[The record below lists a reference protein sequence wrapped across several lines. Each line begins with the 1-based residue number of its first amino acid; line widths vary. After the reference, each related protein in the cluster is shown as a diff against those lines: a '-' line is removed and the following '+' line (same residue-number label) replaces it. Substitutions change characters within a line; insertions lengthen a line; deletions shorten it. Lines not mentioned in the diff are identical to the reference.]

1 MPEEQM
7 IKDMYNLM
15 QQVNSSMT
23 AFDGRM
29 GCVERKVDLLTVKT
43 ENLEEKTD
51 MIVQD
56 VQRLDEKTDGL
67 SQDIQ
72 RLDEK
77 TDRMESSIQELN
89 ERTSALEEKTDQLD
103 QTTKFLSEQ
112 NSLLLQRTDILTEK
126 SNLMSEK
133 IDFISEKTNSIES
146 RLERTEGEVSDLKTK
161 MEAGFSDIHM
171 ILENEI
177 CTKLNVLFENRED
190 SSRYKKTGCFG
201 DRCRSVK
208 KDSHKSQ
215 CKIKQN
221 ILRRRSRFFLLF
233 SVQKQGRFFHLLRV
247 F

>member
-29 GCVERKVDLLTVKT
+29 GRVEGKVDLLTVKT
-43 ENLEEKTD
+43 EK
-51 MIVQD
+51 
-56 VQRLDEKTDGL
+56 
-67 SQDIQ
+67 
-72 RLDEK
+72 
-77 TDRMESSIQELN
+77 N
-89 ERTSALEEKTDQLD
+89 ERTSALEGKTDQLD
-103 QTTKFLSEQ
+103 QTTRRLREQ

-126 SNLMSEK
+126 TNLMSEK

-190 SSRYKKTGCFG
+190 PSRYKMVIRRQEVLENDVDLLKKTVTNH
-201 DRCRSVK
+201 SVK
-208 KDSHKSQ
+208 LN
-215 CKIKQN
+215 KI
-221 ILRRRSRFFLLF
+221 F
-233 SVQKQGRFFHLLRV
+233 
-247 F
+247 

>member
-15 QQVNSSMT
+15 QQGNSSMT

-29 GCVERKVDLLTVKT
+29 GRVEGKVDLLTVKT
-43 ENLEEKTD
+43 EK
-51 MIVQD
+51 
-56 VQRLDEKTDGL
+56 
-67 SQDIQ
+67 
-72 RLDEK
+72 
-77 TDRMESSIQELN
+77 N
-89 ERTSALEEKTDQLD
+89 ERTSALEGKTDQLD
-103 QTTKFLSEQ
+103 QTTRRLREQ

-190 SSRYKKTGCFG
+190 PSRYKMVIRRQEVLENDVDLLKKTVTNH
-201 DRCRSVK
+201 SVK
-208 KDSHKSQ
+208 LN
-215 CKIKQN
+215 KIKEKEPVLSSFFCAETRQVFSFVKS
-221 ILRRRSRFFLLF
+221 ILRISKKCFAIE
-233 SVQKQGRFFHLLRV
+233 QFHDIIKKILKDAERGV
-247 F
+247 VGV